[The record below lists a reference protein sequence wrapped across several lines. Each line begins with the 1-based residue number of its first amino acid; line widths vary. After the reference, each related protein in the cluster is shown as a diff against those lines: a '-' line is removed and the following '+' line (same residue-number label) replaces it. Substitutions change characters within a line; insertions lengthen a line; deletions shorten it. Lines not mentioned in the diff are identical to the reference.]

1 MLSPCLTGIQT
12 FCFIDFP
19 DQVKRN
25 MLGER
30 CGGLSAEESLQK
42 QVNEPEWR
50 QVSLSNTVKKCQ
62 SPQAKQY
69 KKTCRKIRRLNI
81 YIFLVGLLVLKKISF

>member
-1 MLSPCLTGIQT
+1 MLW
-12 FCFIDFP
+12 
-19 DQVKRN
+19 RE
-25 MLGER
+25 MW
-30 CGGLSAEESLQK
+30 GLSAEESLQK

-69 KKTCRKIRRLNI
+69 KKN
-81 YIFLVGLLVLKKISF
+81 V